1 MSNNKNNKQFD
12 STFKATVTGI
22 KDALFPPK
30 TDKILSDKD
39 RIDGKTVLVTGSNT
53 GLGFAIATKLAKRGG
68 HIIMAVRSG
77 IPEKGKEIQQLS
89 GNQNVRMEFVELSE
103 LQSIQDLVLRLKEQ
117 KITIDILVCNAGMV
131 SAGSKEATNGLDLM
145 FAINYLSTFYFV
157 NLLLQHQIIKPK
169 NTPRPRLI
177 FVSSESHRVDLPI
190 DYTTFGQPIPYSAAK
205 VVKFYGYYKLILNM
219 FIVELHRRYA
229 NEGHDLS
236 IFTLCPGAVH
246 SDISRNSPTVLKPVL
261 WLVFKA
267 FFQTP
272 IKASRPAVY
281 FACSPKMQG
290 QSNLYLHMMQDKLM
304 ADSAYV
310 AKNGQQVWAASEQLL
325 EKLGFSL

>member
-1 MSNNKNNKQFD
+1 MSNNKQQFD

-30 TDKILSDKD
+30 TDKILQDND

-77 IPEKGKEIQQLS
+77 IPDKGLEIQQLS
-89 GNQNVRMEFVELSE
+89 GNKNVRMEFVELSE

-117 KITIDILVCNAGMV
+117 GVTVDILVCNAGMV
-131 SAGSKEATNGLDLM
+131 SAGSKEAKNGLDLM
-145 FAINYLSTFYFV
+145 FAVNYLSTFYFV
-157 NLLLQHQIIKPK
+157 NLLLEHQVIKPK

-177 FVSSESHRVDLPI
+177 FVSSESHRVDMPI
-190 DYTTFGQPIPYSAAK
+190 DYNTFGQPIPYSAAK

-219 FIVELHRRYA
+219 FIVELNRRYA
-229 NEGHDLS
+229 NEGKDLS

-246 SDISRNSPTVLKPVL
+246 SDISRNSPAVLKPIL
-261 WLVFKA
+261 WLVFKI

-281 FACSPKMQG
+281 FACSPKMETQT
-290 QSNLYLHMMQDKLM
+290 NVYLHMMQDKSM
-304 ADSAYV
+304 ADPAYV
-310 AKNGQQVWAASEQLL
+310 EENGEKVWDASEKLL
-325 EKLGFSL
+325 TNLGFSL